1 MIAERT
7 SPEITS
13 AASDDT
19 GSQTAIVVGSSDS
32 DRHFAGM
39 IVERVT
45 DLKVTC
51 VADGNEALAAA
62 AEEPP
67 ALVLTDGN
75 EAGLVE
81 ALRVNH
87 PSVPV
92 ILLTA
97 DGDEGAAAEGLR
109 DGAAN
114 FVSKRH
120 LRQELPPVL
129 AQVLAAAR
137 TDRRRYELL
146 TCLTHVDCEFVLDND
161 PTLVP
166 VLVAHLQEHAE
177 RIGLVNKNRRI
188 RLGVA
193 LEETL
198 LNALYHGNLE
208 VSSDLKTGGADEEF
222 YRVALRRRREE
233 PYRSRRLRVDVHI
246 SAERGTFAVRDEGPG
261 FDITQVPDPTDPEN
275 LLRPSGRGLLLIRM
289 FMDEAVHNAA
299 GNELTLT
306 MRNQPAVTSA

>member
-1 MIAERT
+1 MIDALT
-7 SPEITS
+7 SPETTAACPADDAGPQTAVVVGGS
-13 AASDDT
+13 AA
-19 GSQTAIVVGSSDS
+19 
-32 DRHFAGM
+32 DRRLAGT

-45 DLKVTC
+45 DLR
-51 VADGNEALAAA
+51 VACAAEHAEALAIIK
-62 AEEPP
+62 EEPP
-67 ALVLTDGN
+67 ALVLTDMS
-75 EAGLVE
+75 EPAAGGAELVE
-81 ALRVNH
+81 ALRASH
-87 PSVPV
+87 PAVPV
-92 ILLTA
+92 ILMTA
-97 DGDEGAAAEGLR
+97 GGNEEESASALR
-109 DGAAN
+109 GGAAN
-114 FVSKRH
+114 YIPKRH

-146 TCLTHVDCEFVLDND
+146 SCLEHVDCCFALDND

-177 RIGLVNKNRRI
+177 RIGLVDKNRRI

-193 LEETL
+193 LEEAL

-208 VSSDLKTGGADEEF
+208 VSSDLKTGADEAF
-222 YRVALRRRREE
+222 YRVALQRRRQE
-233 PYRSRRLRVDVHI
+233 PYGSRRLHVEVHL
-246 SAERGTFAVRDEGPG
+246 SAECGRFVVRDEGPG

-289 FMDEAVHNAA
+289 FMDEAVHNSV

-306 MRNQPAVTSA
+306 LRKRA